1 MLTKEQ
7 EQFVQA
13 LVKNGG
19 KKGPAYRAVFP
30 DVTVSS
36 ASTLGCRMFKNVD
49 VQLRYEELLKQS
61 NIKAKREEEKQTKQR
76 EKVDEQY
83 EDAVTD
89 MRAKLIAFYIDVME
103 GRVYNENQGMDKDSG
118 SWVVTSRS
126 VKASDRIAA
135 AEKLSKLYGIE
146 EQPAEEIKIELVCG
160 AEELAN

>member
-1 MLTKEQ
+1 
-7 EQFVQA
+7 
-13 LVKNGG
+13 
-19 KKGPAYRAVFP
+19 
-30 DVTVSS
+30 
-36 ASTLGCRMFKNVD
+36 MFKNVD

-83 EDAVTD
+83 EDVVTD